1 MMMTSIRSLALFL
14 LLLVLPL
21 LGCETPSGEITL
33 PLPDDLAEPQPSMA
47 MVEEVVVEV
56 KEGTPPSV
64 TLKVTGILPDGC
76 DLPLQVEQNQEGQE
90 ITVQLYRLLP
100 PDVMCPA
107 VVVPFEKEIALEEG
121 LDSGSYRLIVNEKTL
136 DFEL

>member
-1 MMMTSIRSLALFL
+1 MMTSIHSLALL
-14 LLLVLPL
+14 LFLLVLPL
-21 LGCETPSGEITL
+21 LGCETPSGDITL
-33 PLPDDLAEPQPSMA
+33 PLPDDVAEPQPSLA
-47 MVEEVVVEV
+47 MVEEVMVEV
-56 KEGTPPSV
+56 EQGDSQQV

-76 DLPLQVEQNQEGQE
+76 DLPLQVEQEREGSQ

-107 VVVPFEKEIALEEG
+107 VVVPFEKDIPLNEG
-121 LDSGSYRLIVNEKTL
+121 LESGSYRLMVNEKTL